1 MAKLKRIDYIGNA
14 IFVPSLV
21 SILLGLTY
29 GGTQWPWSSWHI
41 VVPLVCGFFGFGAFL
56 AYEASRFCLEPTTP
70 PRLFANRTSA
80 AAFALTFLHSLLT
93 FWTVYYLPVYFQA
106 VLRSTPSRSG
116 VQLLPTVTVLIP
128 FAALSGKFLAR
139 IGRYRPF
146 HHLGF
151 ALMIIGLGLFTL
163 LDSTSPTGAW
173 VGFQIIEAAGAGL
186 VVSTLL
192 PAVQVGL
199 SETDTAT
206 AAGTFAFIRS
216 FGIIW
221 GVAIPAAIFNT
232 QSGKLSY
239 RVSDPAVRASL
250 ANGQAYEHATREF
263 VLSFQGN
270 LRYEI
275 TGVYSDSL
283 KVVWQVALG
292 IACLGFLLVS
302 VEKELTLRTSVKS
315 DFGMVRK
322 EATIHPEDADDV
334 PLRAV

>member
-1 MAKLKRIDYIGNA
+1 
-14 IFVPSLV
+14 
-21 SILLGLTY
+21 
-29 GGTQWPWSSWHI
+29 
-41 VVPLVCGFFGFGAFL
+41 
-56 AYEASRFCLEPTTP
+56 
-70 PRLFANRTSA
+70 
-80 AAFALTFLHSLLT
+80 
-93 FWTVYYLPVYFQA
+93 
-106 VLRSTPSRSG
+106 
-116 VQLLPTVTVLIP
+116 
-128 FAALSGKFLAR
+128 
-139 IGRYRPF
+139 
-146 HHLGF
+146 
-151 ALMIIGLGLFTL
+151 MIIGLGLFTL
-163 LDSTSPTGAW
+163 LDSNSSTGAW
-173 VGFQIIEAAGAGL
+173 AGFQIIEAAGAGL

-192 PAVQVGL
+192 PAVQAGL
-199 SETDTAT
+199 PETDTAT

-221 GVAIPAAIFNT
+221 GVTIPAAIFNT

-250 ANGQAYEHATREF
+250 TNGQAYEHATKEF

-270 LRYEI
+270 IREEI

-292 IACLGFLLVS
+292 IACLGFLLVA

-322 EATIHPEDADDV
+322 EATIQPDEADDV